1 MNICIFCSANSNIPT
16 EYFERTSELGTWM
29 GVNGHT
35 LVFGGCNLGLMECV
49 AKAVH
54 DAKGMTVGVVPTIV
68 EKGGKV
74 SDYVDVKILCNN
86 LSDRKDL
93 MIERSDVIIALPGGV
108 GTLDEIF
115 TVLAAASIGYHN
127 KRVILYNIGGFWDSL
142 IAMLDD
148 LKTRG
153 VLRAGFDDTVKVAH
167 TLDEIAA
174 LIAQ

>member
-29 GVNGHT
+29 GANGHT

-54 DAKGMTVGVVPTIV
+54 AAKGMTVGVVPTIV

-74 SDYVDVKILCNN
+74 SDYVDVKILCDN

-153 VLRAGFDDTVKVAH
+153 VLRAGFEDTVKVAH

>member
-29 GVNGHT
+29 GANGHT

-74 SDYVDVKILCNN
+74 SDYVDVKILCDN

-153 VLRAGFDDTVKVAH
+153 VLRAGFEDTVKVAH
-167 TLDEIAA
+167 TLDKIAA

>member
-29 GVNGHT
+29 GANGHT

-49 AKAVH
+49 AKAMH
-54 DAKGMTVGVVPTIV
+54 DANGMTVGVVPTIV

-74 SDYVDVKILCNN
+74 SDYVDVKILCDN

-153 VLRAGFDDTVKVAH
+153 VLRAGFEDTVKVAH

>member
-16 EYFERTSELGTWM
+16 EYFDRTRELGTWM
-29 GVNGHT
+29 GANGHT

-54 DAKGMTVGVVPTIV
+54 DTKGMTVGVVPTIV

-74 SDYVDVKILCNN
+74 SDYVDVKILCDN

-142 IAMLDD
+142 IAMLND
-148 LKTRG
+148 LKARG
-153 VLRAGFDDTVKVAH
+153 VLRAGFEDTVKVAH
-167 TLDEIAA
+167 SLDEIAA

>member
-16 EYFERTSELGTWM
+16 EYFERTSELGTWI
-29 GVNGHT
+29 GANGHT

-54 DAKGMTVGVVPTIV
+54 DAKGMTVGVVPTIM

-148 LKTRG
+148 LKARG
-153 VLRAGFDDTVKVAH
+153 VLRAGFEDTMKVAH

>member
-29 GVNGHT
+29 GANGHT

-74 SDYVDVKILCNN
+74 SDYVDVKILCDN

-142 IAMLDD
+142 IAMLNN
-148 LKTRG
+148 LKARG
-153 VLRAGFDDTVKVAH
+153 VLRAGFEDTVKVAH